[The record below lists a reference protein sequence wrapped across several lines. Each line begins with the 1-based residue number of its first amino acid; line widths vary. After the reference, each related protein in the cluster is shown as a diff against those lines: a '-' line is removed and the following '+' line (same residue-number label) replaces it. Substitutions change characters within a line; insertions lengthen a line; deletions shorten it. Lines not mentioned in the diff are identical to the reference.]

1 MFLVLFLCAVMW
13 GIGWVMGAPKS
24 QRAIMVGVLL
34 AGVILIQLV
43 LPDGHPLREATG
55 SSPGLWLLLA
65 GFVEVVVLGSEVL
78 LLISSFVLLLL
89 VLKKHLLMLFA
100 PLGMN
105 WAITLGCSGCCHW
118 ILVLLVA
125 GWFVFQQFRVQ
136 SPALE

>member
-65 GFVEVVVLGSEVL
+65 LSDLQKVGRVDASSNMKLLFLTKWILEGSEG
-78 LLISSFVLLLL
+78 SNN
-89 VLKKHLLMLFA
+89 A
-100 PLGMN
+100 
-105 WAITLGCSGCCHW
+105 
-118 ILVLLVA
+118 
-125 GWFVFQQFRVQ
+125 
-136 SPALE
+136 